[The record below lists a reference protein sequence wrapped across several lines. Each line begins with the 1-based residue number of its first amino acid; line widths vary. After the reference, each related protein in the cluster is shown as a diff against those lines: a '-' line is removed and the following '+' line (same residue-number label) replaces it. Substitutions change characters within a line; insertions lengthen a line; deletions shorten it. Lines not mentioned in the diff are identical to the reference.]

1 MGAYEIN
8 ENGVI
13 KGYSKKVVRKYSDMK
28 EFFQGKREDN
38 PTIYEV
44 YECETK
50 GLNFAT
56 TIIYPGKVEN
66 EYFMTKGHIHK
77 KNTDE
82 IYIGIKGRGL
92 ILLQSKD
99 DFLSFEIKKDMIIH
113 VPEGYAHR
121 SVNISNEN
129 LVFLA
134 IYANDAG
141 HDYDFIKRKGFRK
154 RVIEKNGEYSLIENP
169 NYK

>member
-1 MGAYEIN
+1 MFMYEID
-8 ENGVI
+8 ENGII

-28 EFFQGKREDN
+28 EFFQWKREDN

-56 TIIYPGKVEN
+56 TIIFPGRVGK
-66 EYFMTKGHIHK
+66 EYFMTKGHVHK
-77 KNTDE
+77 KKADE
-82 IYIGIKGRGL
+82 IYIGVKGKGL

-113 VPEGYAHR
+113 VPENYAHR
-121 SVNISNEN
+121 TVNIGDEN

-134 IYANDAG
+134 VYASDAG

-154 RVIEKNGEYSLIENP
+154 IVIEKNGKHALAENP
-169 NYK
+169 KW

>member
-66 EYFMTKGHIHK
+66 EYFMTKGHVHK
-77 KNTDE
+77 KRADE